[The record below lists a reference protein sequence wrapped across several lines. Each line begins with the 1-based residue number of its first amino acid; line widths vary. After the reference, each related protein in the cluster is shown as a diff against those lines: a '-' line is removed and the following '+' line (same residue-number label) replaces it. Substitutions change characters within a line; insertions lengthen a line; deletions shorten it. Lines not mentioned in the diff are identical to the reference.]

1 MDRPAFRIFRPITCR
16 TTYASTFILRPVYCY
31 REVIV
36 RIFSCKLKLV
46 ERSLSFTFVLTVN
59 AGRSKGDIFILINDV
74 WVFESTFISGSLFM
88 AIQND
93 DYENNTGEYA
103 GWNNTGYIEEYAYLG
118 HERLINSHLILYK

>member
-1 MDRPAFRIFRPITCR
+1 
-16 TTYASTFILRPVYCY
+16 
-31 REVIV
+31 
-36 RIFSCKLKLV
+36 
-46 ERSLSFTFVLTVN
+46 
-59 AGRSKGDIFILINDV
+59 
-74 WVFESTFISGSLFM
+74 M